1 MRIILKFIKTYK
13 KNNDLSDKFLK
24 EALIER
30 FNISI
35 QKFSK
40 EKTFFGKYKSI
51 LFLIYAKRLILL
63 TLYISKENND

>member
-40 EKTFFGKYKSI
+40 EKLSLVSI
-51 LFLIYAKRLILL
+51 NPSYF
-63 TLYISKENND
+63 